1 MLWLRPQHNYDHASL
16 HNTVFFL
23 DTYLSVFGEHI
34 KHELQFEKKLRED
47 KKERQKVTI
56 EKEKQRLQA
65 IQSKMIPH
73 FQQQQRKLEQ
83 SPQQTGEQYCM
94 LVWHSYWEKHSYCNS
109 ILLCMSQGKCVTN
122 TCHHDTNTC
131 LTKYGFTA

>member
-1 MLWLRPQHNYDHASL
+1 MPLVAPPTRAQFKIIMTTHHCIILF
-16 HNTVFFL
+16 FFL

-34 KHELQFEKKLRED
+34 KHELQTEKMLRED

-83 SPQQTGEQYCM
+83 SPQQTSEQYCM
-94 LVWHSYWEKHSYCNS
+94 LVWHSYCNS
-109 ILLCMSQGKCVTN
+109 ILLCMCQGKCVTN
-122 TCHHDTNTC
+122 TCHHNTNTC